1 MLPMIL
7 TTGNLLL
14 GFTAIILLTLQA
26 TLEWGNPVIGTSI
39 WCIVLAG
46 VLDAIDGP
54 IARWGGRKPTIWG
67 GEFDALA
74 DLVSFGIA
82 PSVLLVVVS
91 SPSTRWVTALFG
103 GIYVIAGAWRLARYL
118 QDGARPQYGR
128 FEGMPI
134 TAAGLALVALWL
146 FENELWQGMEHL
158 AAAWILFVICSVLMV
173 SRLPF
178 EKFPELGRSDRRTNV
193 KWWLTAGIVAMIV
206 VKPTLVGLPVAVLYL
221 AHGPLVAIA
230 GMSSASGTSLRRD
243 MTEK

>member
-7 TTGNLLL
+7 TAGNLLL
-14 GFTAIILLTLQA
+14 GFTAIIILTLQV
-26 TLEWGNPVIGTSI
+26 TLGWDSAMIGTSI

-54 IARWGGRKPTIWG
+54 VARWGGRAPSVWG

-74 DLVSFGIA
+74 DLISFGVA

-91 SPSTRWVTALFG
+91 SPPARWITALFG

-118 QDGARPQYGR
+118 QEGARPQYGR

-146 FENELWQGMEHL
+146 FENELWQGLHHL
-158 AAAWILFVICSVLMV
+158 PVAWILFLVCSVLMV

-178 EKFPELGRSDRRTNV
+178 EKFPELGRSDRRTIV
-193 KWWLTAGIVAMIV
+193 KWRLTAGIVALLGI
-206 VKPTLVGLPVAVLYL
+206 KPTLVGLPVALLYL
-221 AHGPLVAIA
+221 AHGPLAAIA
-230 GMSSASGTSLRRD
+230 GTAAVPSADPGHD
-243 MTEK
+243 ITEE

>member
-7 TTGNLLL
+7 TSGNLLL
-14 GFTAIILLTLQA
+14 GFAAIIILTLQA
-26 TLEWGNPVIGTSI
+26 TLGWGQEMIATSI

-54 IARWGGRKPTIWG
+54 VARWGGRTPSAWG

-91 SPSTRWVTALFG
+91 SPSTRWITAVFA

-146 FENELWQGMEHL
+146 FENDLWQGMEHL
-158 AAAWILFVICSVLMV
+158 AAAWILFAICSVLMV

-178 EKFPELGRSDRRTNV
+178 EKFPELGRSDRRTNM
-193 KWWLTAGIVAMIV
+193 KWRLTAGIVALIV
-206 VKPTLVGLPVAVLYL
+206 VKPTLVGLPVALLYL

-230 GMSSASGTSLRRD
+230 GTASIQAADPRHD
-243 MTEK
+243 MTEE

>member
-1 MLPMIL
+1 MLPTVL

-14 GFTAIILLTLQA
+14 GFTAIIILTLHA
-26 TLEWGNPVIGTSI
+26 TLGWGDVMIGTSI
-39 WCIVLAG
+39 WCIILAG

-54 IARWGGRKPTIWG
+54 VARWGGRTPAAWG
-67 GEFDALA
+67 GAFDALA

-91 SPSTRWVTALFG
+91 SPSTRWITGMLAAV
-103 GIYVIAGAWRLARYL
+103 YVIAGAWRLARYL
-118 QDGARPQYGR
+118 HDGARPLNGR

-158 AAAWILFVICSVLMV
+158 TAAWVLLVLCSVLMV

-178 EKFPELGRSDRRTNV
+178 EKFPELGRSDRRTNM
-193 KWWLTAGIVAMIV
+193 KWRLTAGIVVLLVI
-206 VKPTLVGLPVAVLYL
+206 KPTLVGLPVALLYL
-221 AHGPLVAIA
+221 AHGPLMAITR
-230 GMSSASGTSLRRD
+230 SASLPVSVPHND
-243 MTEK
+243 STEE